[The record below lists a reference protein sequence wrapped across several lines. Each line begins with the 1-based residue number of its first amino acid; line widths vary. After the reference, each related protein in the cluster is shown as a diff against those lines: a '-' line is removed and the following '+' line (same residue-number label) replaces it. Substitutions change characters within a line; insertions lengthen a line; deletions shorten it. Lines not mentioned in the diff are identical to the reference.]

1 MHRFLLAIILGV
13 VGLAA
18 GAETL
23 WVKLDSIASTPG
35 TPEGVW
41 RIASGAVFSIKPRH
55 GRSGVYDLELLHC
68 PDLSVPAGAVFG
80 SMTVGADAR
89 TFDASLLA
97 DTKIKSAGDRLRA
110 RSFVITFDED
120 FDNLKIKNYRT
131 GISVNLFRLVPYLFR
146 VGIERRHDTPD
157 GIIGATRC
165 NGDAINYPVKL

>member
-1 MHRFLLAIILGV
+1 MHRFLLAIILGI

-23 WVKLDSIASTPG
+23 WVKLDSISSAPG

-55 GRSGVYDLELLHC
+55 GQRGVYDLEILHST
-68 PDLSVPAGAVFG
+68 DLSVPPGAFFGTMTAGAD
-80 SMTVGADAR
+80 SR
-89 TFDASLLA
+89 TFDAFLLA
-97 DTKIKSAGDRLRA
+97 DPKIKTAGDKQRA
-110 RSFVITFDED
+110 RSFVITFDEN

-131 GISVNLFRLVPYLFR
+131 GIAVNLFRLVPYLFR
-146 VGIERRHDTPD
+146 VGIERRDDRPD